1 MELAGPFNIT
11 QPAISQH
18 LRVLEDAGL
27 ITSRVEGTRRPRRI
41 AKGGI
46 EAMDKWLAMLRK
58 ALQQNYERLDE
69 VLASMDQPKTGRGEK
84 R

>member
-27 ITSRVEGTRRPRRI
+27 ITSRVEGTKRPRRI

-46 EAMDKWLAMLRK
+46 EAMDRWLAMLRK
-58 ALQQNYERLDE
+58 ALEHNYDRLDS
-69 VLASMDQPKTGRGEK
+69 VLASIEQKKEGDK